1 MSPIS
6 LTTPATQA
14 KDAIP
19 DLVAAHA
26 TLEGSAGDTGC
37 VMPSAIVA
45 AFADDSLVKPLN
57 AEGGVWAV
65 LRETADSSRQVL
77 CLHNP
82 TADTVS
88 VSLDHLLP
96 EAADKQM
103 HFVRGAM
110 HTTQESDGLHVHL
123 AAFGHAWLTFTR

>member
-1 MSPIS
+1 MSPLS
-6 LTTPATQA
+6 LTTPATPA
-14 KDAIP
+14 KEVIL
-19 DLVAAHA
+19 DLVGAHA
-26 TLEGSAGDTGC
+26 TLQGPTADTGC
-37 VMPSAIVA
+37 VMPPAIAA
-45 AFADDSLVKPLN
+45 AFAGDSLVKPLN

-88 VSLDHLLP
+88 VNLDHLLL

-123 AAFGHAWLTFTR
+123 AVFGHAWLTFTR